1 VKWKTRQEEEEE
13 EEEGGGYGGLTS
25 ETGETY
31 NSKLQQ

>member
-1 VKWKTRQEEEEE
+1 VKWKTRQEEEE